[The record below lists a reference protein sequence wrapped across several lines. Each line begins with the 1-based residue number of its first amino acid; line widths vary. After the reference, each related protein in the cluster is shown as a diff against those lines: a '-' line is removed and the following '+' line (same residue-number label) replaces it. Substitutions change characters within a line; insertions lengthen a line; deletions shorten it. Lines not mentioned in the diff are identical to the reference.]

1 MCETR
6 ACVSTVLG
14 FRRVMDPTVRHSAL
28 VCVCV
33 CMRQSKR
40 VLPHILEIMTS
51 LHKLFRIPNN
61 S

>member
-33 CMRQSKR
+33 CVCVHATIKTRFTTH
-40 VLPHILEIMTS
+40 LGDYDE
-51 LHKLFRIPNN
+51 FA
-61 S
+61 

>member
-28 VCVCV
+28 VCAHATIKT
-33 CMRQSKR
+33 RFTTH
-40 VLPHILEIMTS
+40 LGDYDE
-51 LHKLFRIPNN
+51 FA
-61 S
+61 

>member
-28 VCVCV
+28 VCVC
-33 CMRQSKR
+33 MRPSKR
-40 VLPHILEIMTS
+40 VLPHIFEIMTS
-51 LHKLFRIPNN
+51 LHKLFRIPKN